1 MRLPGCTSPVAGKS
15 SSRIMRRGAKF
26 MKDTPRS
33 GSSVSTAPTRKRA
46 RPSSTAPPGR
56 TLSAAIIRS
65 SSQTVPRG
73 GIASISASAVLRA
86 GATRSLP
93 RSGYPG
99 VTALTAVSSASLPAL
114 AMLTKVTLSARAR
127 PSRMISSRNSGL
139 QAWSAVIST
148 SAPSTWCA
156 SRVSACRTRSAKKA
170 TLETPPTASTRAS
183 AKKHPEGE
191 TQHRRSSFAAD
202 APRDEPDLP
211 RATAGDRFVMGDKQK
226 RRARFRVHLEHQ
238 VDHPSPGRGIEIA
251 GRLVGEQ
258 ELGLRDEG
266 ASERDALLLPSGK
279 GLRVMPQALSE
290 PHARKHSRRQ
300 IRRARSTR
308 ARSAA
313 RPSSSKPKRSAPSS
327 RTRPEL
333 GVSRPARSPR
343 SVDFP
348 EPEAP
353 TMATASPGMTL
364 SEMSCKITSSSAPGV
379 PFAAFWFS
387 WTTFESPAAWTMGW
401 EKSGMRSILFG
412 ALLACCGTA
421 AAEPAILVYGDS
433 LSSAYG
439 VPQSAGWVALLG
451 ERLKQLKSNY
461 TVVNASISGETSA
474 GGAARIGRVL
484 ASTQPAIVIVELG
497 ANDGLRGLPV
507 AQMKSNLA
515 AIIQAAKRQGP
526 RVILVGMQM
535 PPNYGARYTNAFR
548 DRKSTR

>member
-15 SSRIMRRGAKF
+15 SSRIIRRGAKF

-33 GSSVSTAPTRKRA
+33 GSSVNTAPTRKRA

-65 SSQTVPRG
+65 SSQTEPRG

-300 IRRARSTR
+300 IRRARITRELQRQHHVLERVQRREQLERLEYEAEQPRAERRAPVLVQAEEIRAVEPHPAR
-308 ARSAA
+308 ARRIQAGEKPEERRFSGTRGADDGDGLA
-313 RPSSSKPKRSAPSS
+313 RHDLERNVLQNDQLVRARGAVGKADDLRKPGGLDDG
-327 RTRPEL
+327 L
-333 GVSRPARSPR
+333 GKIRHEIDTVRRPARLLRNRGRRAYHPGVRGQSLLGLR
-343 SVDFP
+343 R
-348 EPEAP
+348 
-353 TMATASPGMTL
+353 SPGRGL
-364 SEMSCKITSSSAPGV
+364 
-379 PFAAFWFS
+379 
-387 WTTFESPAAWTMGW
+387 
-401 EKSGMRSILFG
+401 
-412 ALLACCGTA
+412 
-421 AAEPAILVYGDS
+421 
-433 LSSAYG
+433 
-439 VPQSAGWVALLG
+439 
-451 ERLKQLKSNY
+451 
-461 TVVNASISGETSA
+461 
-474 GGAARIGRVL
+474 GGAARRAAETAKVKLYRGEREHQRRDLGGRR
-484 ASTQPAIVIVELG
+484 G
-497 ANDGLRGLPV
+497 ANRP
-507 AQMKSNLA
+507 
-515 AIIQAAKRQGP
+515 
-526 RVILVGMQM
+526 
-535 PPNYGARYTNAFR
+535 
-548 DRKSTR
+548 